1 MVCGGDREKIKEK
14 WGRWGGPYLG
24 RVRRQEIAKV
34 TFRGTME
41 DVQANTIS
49 KQGCEFVEE

>member
-1 MVCGGDREKIKEK
+1 MGGIERKLKKNGED
-14 WGRWGGPYLG
+14 GGGPYLG

-49 KQGCEFVEE
+49 KRGCEFVEE